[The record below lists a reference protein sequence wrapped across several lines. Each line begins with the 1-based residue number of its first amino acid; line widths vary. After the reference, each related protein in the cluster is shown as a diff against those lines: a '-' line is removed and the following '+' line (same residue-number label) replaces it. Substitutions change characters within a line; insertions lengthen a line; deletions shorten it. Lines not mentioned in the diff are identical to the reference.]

1 MSAKVTAKAVSQVPN
16 QVPQF
21 INEEFPLYERFIKH
35 YYEFLETLCVYF
47 NSIDGYTS
55 EFAIGET
62 VTGITSGATATVK
75 ATGSYTGFNKLFLEP
90 TNDINFILDENILGS
105 SSNVPRVS
113 IKKLNRKPLNA
124 SKTFS
129 DLVDSDK
136 TSEGI
141 LTKSFKKEFYP
152 NIRDDATADLRFF
165 LKNIKKFYR
174 AKGSEKSFRTLF
186 RVLFGQE
193 NLDFY
198 YPKNDLLKVS
208 DGNWNQDI
216 VLQLSYDASYL
227 DFNGLT
233 ITGATSS
240 TTAFVSNV
248 TTRKLGTINII
259 ELVLTQIN
267 GTFVVGEEISAT
279 TGDGD
284 ALIATLTGMLSDVT
298 ITNGG
303 NGYEIGD
310 AITVTDPTYVGFGA
324 TASVSNT
331 TNDQTSTITITNVG
345 NGYQVNDI
353 IVFDNAETNVDVT
366 AEAKVAT
373 LANTFTQ
380 DVITSQIFEAV
391 TTKSFN
397 ILTSFGVTV
406 LEGYLVADNAVYA
419 SGTKTGEIVFQKTNF
434 NVSAAFTSNPSST
447 NILTNNSAF
456 ASATKKF
463 TVSYYDSTLKTVVGQ
478 TTLGTDLEN
487 GDRVYLFDS
496 GGTAIDIS
504 TSVSINTILSNE
516 VRIYDVAHETENITL
531 EDSIGGTIL
540 LEAGTSGQPG
550 SIISEEI
557 AQAEFITGD
566 AVYLFDS
573 AGATIA
579 GATSTLISDTSIIN
593 PTSDINFNSANFYVN
608 NSHFNKTS
616 GTYSRV
622 ATTITATVST
632 GHNLAE
638 QFTINN
644 AFSTDPIATDILTD
658 SDDPTLGGQI
668 ELETGSGVGLLEQE
682 SDTGTGYILSEDSA
696 TKEFTVTRY
705 ESATKTVYGY
715 STLGTFSNGN
725 TVHLYDSTG
734 ATARDVDGGTSI
746 SSTLTVGTLTIDITS
761 GQLAGGSDDNVS
773 HTIATTANST
783 IFTFTSL
790 SGTGVATG
798 AFSLI
803 PNANNTIKNSL
814 QVESQTFGTVNSIS
828 ITSYGSG
835 YESAPSLSV
844 TNDFYN
850 NLFEPDSVHGGY
862 FGKNAVLTVG
872 TPLGGQV
879 TEVTISEPGFGY
891 ADVPTLTFAGSSD
904 GTAAVTGALAPIRT
918 KTGKYVG
925 ESGFPS
931 SQKKIQDNDYYQD
944 FSYVLKTTDS
954 VDIWRQDVLKL
965 LHPAGL
971 KLFGEV
977 SIQTVL
983 NSQMFDRALN
993 NINSFDP
1000 VTGLQQYRA
1009 VTFEYVS
1016 VNLGLTTISAEVEMN
1031 KEVEYQL
1038 EALLTNY
1045 LGWNSVLSLGTTFY
1059 ALDATCDTTI
1069 NSQPVTMDDTSAINA
1084 GMKVTGTGIAADT
1097 IVATVDSPTQIT
1109 LSINATANGTNV
1121 TLSFSTVPA
1130 VGNFLTNSSTFAN
1143 ASKKFV
1149 VTRFDS
1155 SGDKVFGRNVQGYA
1169 ETFRNGDRVFLFNSA
1184 GTVIDVTTVVYIF
1197 KNDIVQE
1204 DSGNNDRFL
1213 MEGTFSGQEGHILY
1227 EGQDPTNHH
1236 NREYNLEISPQQTVK
1251 TPLEAEVGNIL
1262 LENASGL
1269 NNYILNEDS
1278 GAILD
1283 QQVRQTTDFT
1293 IIDPDNIQRPVL
1305 ASVEVS
1311 TAASVEVTFDDD
1323 EIVSAAVALG
1333 TPAANV
1339 DLDLVSLFN
1348 SSMGTP
1354 AEMFGL
1360 MSVKTTSGFTA
1371 GTSTVFTTSATH
1383 FFQDNVEVYLDGYSG
1398 TAASMLNK
1406 KKFRVTNV
1414 GAGNSTSVTLTGVE
1428 FGGLELET
1436 ASGGGEVLLEDGV
1449 APTSV
1454 MPLYD
1459 GTNSTEGS
1467 LLSEEYTESAIDTTG
1482 LTITTH
1488 GRMYKPGKHMTSGIL
1503 INLFED
1509 EYIGDYSTQVIDN
1522 YEHNSPA
1529 DVSTFSAG
1537 NVIDIT
1543 PTRLDIESSV
1553 ILESTV
1559 GEDLL
1564 LEDGTTNSPT
1574 SSAIGKVLA
1583 DEGTLDIDSTNDDW
1597 ELMINAPEQKQI
1609 AGIENNT
1616 IEFNRVFDYRD
1627 IPYEN
1632 NFGFAYYKH
1641 RVEKRVAH
1649 VGNP

>member
-1 MSAKVTAKAVSQVPN
+1 MSAKVTAKAVSQVQN
-16 QVPQF
+16 QIPQF
-21 INEEFPLYERFIKH
+21 ITEEFPLYEKFLKH
-35 YYEFLETLCVYF
+35 YYEFLETLCIYF
-47 NSIDGYTS
+47 NAIDGYTS
-55 EFAIGET
+55 EFTVGET

-75 ATGSYTGFNKLFLEP
+75 ATGAYTGFNKLFLEP
-90 TNDINFILDENILGS
+90 TNDINFILDEHVRGHS
-105 SSNVPRVS
+105 VNVPRVS

-129 DLVDSDK
+129 DLVNSDK

-198 YPKNDLLKVS
+198 YPKGDLLKVS
-208 DGNWNQDI
+208 DGNWSQDV

-227 DFNGLT
+227 DFNGIT
-233 ITGATSS
+233 ITGSS
-240 TTAFVSNV
+240 SSATAFVSNV

-267 GTFVVGEEISAT
+267 GTFQVGEEISAT
-279 TGDGD
+279 TGAGV
-284 ALIATLTGMLSDVT
+284 ALLATLTGMLSDVT

-303 NGYEIGD
+303 NGYEIGN
-310 AITVTDPTYVGFGA
+310 AITVTDSTYVGFGA

-345 NGYQVNDI
+345 NGYQVDDI

-373 LANTFTQ
+373 LASTFTQ

-397 ILTSFGVTV
+397 ILSSFGVTV
-406 LEGYLVADNAVYA
+406 LEGYLVANAAIYA
-419 SGTKTGEIVFQKTNF
+419 NATKKGEVVFQKTNF
-434 NVSAAFTSNPSST
+434 NINTAFSSDPVAT

-463 TVSYYDSTLKTVVGQ
+463 TVSYYDSTLETVVGQ
-478 TTLGTDLEN
+478 TLLGADLEN
-487 GDRVYLFDS
+487 SERVYLFDS

-504 TSVSINTILSNE
+504 STVTINSVPSNE
-516 VRIYDVAHETENITL
+516 IRLYDVASDPDDIIL
-531 EDSIGGTIL
+531 EDTGAIT
-540 LEAGTSGQPG
+540 LEAGTPGQPG
-550 SIISEEI
+550 IIQSETSLLN
-557 AQAEFITGD
+557 EFVTGD
-566 AVYLFDS
+566 AVHLFTS

-579 GATSTLISDTSIIN
+579 GATSTLISDASIIN
-593 PTSDINFNSANFYVN
+593 PSSDINFNSTNYYAD
-608 NSHFNKTS
+608 NSHFPKAS
-616 GTYSRV
+616 GTYARASS
-622 ATTITATVST
+622 TITATVST

-658 SDDPTLGGQI
+658 SDDVTLGGQV
-668 ELETGSGVGLLEQE
+668 ELETGTGVGLLVQE
-682 SDTGTGYILSEDSA
+682 TGTGTGYILSEDSA

-734 ATARDVDGGTSI
+734 ATARDVDGGTAI
-746 SSTLTVGTLTIDITS
+746 NSTLTVGSITIDITS
-761 GQLAGGSDDNVS
+761 GQLSTTSDDNVS
-773 HTIATTANST
+773 HVIATTANST
-783 IFTFTSL
+783 VFTFPSL
-790 SGTGVATG
+790 SGTGAASG
-798 AFSLI
+798 ALSLI

-814 QVESQTFGTVNSIS
+814 QVENQTFGTINSIS

-850 NLFEPDSVHGGY
+850 NLFEPDGVHGGY
-862 FGKNAVLTVG
+862 YGKNGVLTVA
-872 TPLGGQV
+872 TPLGGQI

-904 GTAAVTGALAPIRT
+904 GTATVTGTLAPIRT

-925 ESGFPS
+925 ESGFTS

-944 FSYVLKTTDS
+944 FSYVLETTDS
-954 VDIWRQDVLKL
+954 VDIWRSDVLKL

-977 SIQTVL
+977 SIQSVL

-1000 VTGLQQYRA
+1000 LTGLQQYREI
-1009 VTFEYVS
+1009 TFNLTS
-1016 VNLGLTTISAEVEMN
+1016 LALGLTTISAEVEMN

-1059 ALDATCDTTI
+1059 SLDATCDTTI
-1069 NSQPVTMDDTSAINA
+1069 NSKPVTMDDTSAINV
-1084 GMKVTGTGIAADT
+1084 GMKITGTGIAADT

-1130 VGNFLTNSSTFAN
+1130 VGNFLTNSTTFAN

-1149 VTRFDS
+1149 VTRYET
-1155 SGDKVFGRNVQGYA
+1155 SGNKVFGRDVQGYA
-1169 ETFRNGDRVFLFNSA
+1169 ETFRNGDRVFLFNGA
-1184 GTVIDVTTVVYIF
+1184 GTAIDVATAVYIF

-1204 DSGNNDRFL
+1204 DSGSNDRFL

-1227 EGQDPTNHH
+1227 EGQDPANHH
-1236 NREYNLEISPQQTVK
+1236 NREYNLEISPQQIIK
-1251 TPLEAEVGNIL
+1251 TPLEAEHGNIL
-1262 LENASGL
+1262 LEDAPSLGS
-1269 NNYILNEDS
+1269 YILNEGS
-1278 GAILD
+1278 GAVSD
-1283 QQVRQTTDFT
+1283 HQVRQTTDFT

-1305 ASVEVS
+1305 ASVEVT

-1323 EIVSAAVALG
+1323 EIRSALVALG

-1348 SSMGTP
+1348 SSMGIP

-1406 KKFRVTNV
+1406 KKFRATSV
-1414 GAGNSTSVTLTGVE
+1414 GAGNSTSVTLVDEEYSGMQ
-1428 FGGLELET
+1428 LET

-1467 LLSEEYTESAIDTTG
+1467 MLTEVSASAIDTTG

-1488 GRMYKPGKHMTSGIL
+1488 GRIYKPGKHMTSGIL

-1529 DVSTFSAG
+1529 DVTTFSAG

-1553 ILESTV
+1553 ILESTI

-1583 DEGTLDIDSTNDDW
+1583 DEGTLDIDSTYSDW

-1609 AGIENNT
+1609 ARVENNT
-1616 IEFNRVFDYRD
+1616 IEFNKVFDYRD
-1627 IPYEN
+1627 ISYEN